1 MPEARSR
8 FLNKIIDPKDVDEAK
23 TFTSERQHAAQA
35 FNFHVERKDG
45 RQSEGFGWSHY
56 VGYRWLDEGE
66 HESLVVLFGIRAVE
80 ILGHNLGVLV
90 DEIRKGQLNSVHEL
104 ATAKAALK
112 QASGDTDPV
121 IISVRTYPDFEEIL
135 KEIKGEEE
143 RETRH
148 ARRIER

>member
-1 MPEARSR
+1 MKVSSCYLA
-8 FLNKIIDPKDVDEAK
+8 
-23 TFTSERQHAAQA
+23 T
-35 FNFHVERKDG
+35 
-45 RQSEGFGWSHY
+45 
-56 VGYRWLDEGE
+56 
-66 HESLVVLFGIRAVE
+66 RAVE

-104 ATAKAALK
+104 ATAKAGLK

-121 IISVRTYPDFEEIL
+121 IMSVRTYPDFEEIL

-148 ARRIER
+148 AKRIER